1 MFILVSFQVES
12 VLTQLRACNLSVTE
26 IEYKEK
32 CILTQSLRS
41 QVHRIQEVP
50 HSCLFFSYSRKQERR
65 EGGGL
70 LHVDDLSFKFIVPQK
85 LTHRLRCRT

>member
-50 HSCLFFSYSRKQERR
+50 HSCLLFPTAGSKKEGKQ
-65 EGGGL
+65 GGYYM
-70 LHVDDLSFKFIVPQK
+70 
-85 LTHRLRCRT
+85 